1 MKKNLI
7 VLSLILLSNI
17 VFSQKL
23 LPNRYGLE
31 IGTNLSNIISVSNE
45 GVKNINTSNIIGFT
59 AGFNMHFPMN
69 EKWSI
74 NPSIHYSQNGSSI
87 TFSYIHD
94 YEINQRDFHE
104 VTSEVNLA
112 YTKLNIPFSYN
123 CSPKL
128 SLNLGPYISY
138 LVSANYNEISDVTSN
153 QNINSNYTLPDSQ
166 FSEEDYRLRIVQV
179 FHITLVMTMI
189 LSSYNSGISDLG
201 VITKQTYTGSN
212 NNSEKI
218 NSYNLKNSN
227 ITFYCVSILIF
238 NQI

>member
-45 GVKNINTSNIIGFT
+45 GVKNINASNIIGFT

-153 QNINSNYTLPDSQ
+153 QNINSNNTLPDSQ
-166 FSEEDYRLRIVQV
+166 FSEEDIDYGIIAGISYYISDDL
-179 FHITLVMTMI
+179 MI

-227 ITFYCVSILIF
+227 ITFSIVYLF
-238 NQI
+238 

>member
-17 VFSQKL
+17 VLSQKL

-45 GVKNINTSNIIGFT
+45 GVKNINASSIIGVT
-59 AGFNMHFPMN
+59 GGFNMHFPMN

-94 YEINQRDFHE
+94 YEINQRDIHE
-104 VTSEVNLA
+104 VTSEINLA

-138 LVSANYNEISDVTSN
+138 LVSANYNEVSDISSN
-153 QNINSNYTLPDSQ
+153 QNVNSAYTLPDSE
-166 FSEEDYRLRIVQV
+166 FSEEDLDYGIIASISYYISDDL
-179 FHITLVMTMI
+179 MI
-189 LSSYNSGISDLG
+189 LSSYNSGISDIG
-201 VITKQTYTGSN
+201 VINKQTYTGSN
-212 NNSEKI
+212 NNSEKV

-227 ITFYCVSILIF
+227 VTFSIVYLF
-238 NQI
+238 